1 MPLLIGPIRI
11 LPLAALIFFSTGV
24 SATFA
29 QGIGP
34 DEGVSPDGE
43 IAQPLSLT
51 PSQKSALY
59 NAVLQQR
66 GRMSTM
72 RINPTIGATVS
83 RAVALSDLPDQ
94 AGIDNAFVLKYAMVE
109 GDVVVVDPIQMRVID
124 VIHGDTR
131 P

>member
-1 MPLLIGPIRI
+1 MPLPLGPIRI
-11 LPLAALIFFSTGV
+11 LPLAALILLSSG
-24 SATFA
+24 ALA
-29 QGIGP
+29 QSLGP

-66 GRMSTM
+66 GRISTM
-72 RINPTIGATVS
+72 RISPTIGAPVS
-83 RAVALSDLPDQ
+83 RAVMLSDLPDQ
-94 AGIDNAFVLKYAMVE
+94 AGLDDSFVLKYAMVE
-109 GDVVVVDPIQMRVID
+109 GDVVVVDPIRMRVVD
-124 VIHGDTR
+124 VIHGSTR